1 MKPDLNF
8 VNSESFMKN
17 EYMYKN
23 TPLQNLFYVLIGKVL
38 VDKLTKIQA

>member
-1 MKPDLNF
+1 
-8 VNSESFMKN
+8 
-17 EYMYKN
+17 MYKN